1 MNRWVPIQR
10 TRIQLGRFQGVWDPF
25 LEHFTSIFAYF
36 SSHFDFIFESILAQF
51 PLPEAPRGPQ
61 NRGFWE
67 DDKTCQK
74 CDDFEMPRGGDFR
87 SKTHQ
92 KIDRNFAEILYAF
105 CIDFERQKDAE
116 NHPKITSKT
125 MKKFLRKF
133 NEDLLTFL
141 MIFLRF

>member
-1 MNRWVPIQR
+1 
-10 TRIQLGRFQGVWDPF
+10 
-25 LEHFTSIFAYF
+25 
-36 SSHFDFIFESILAQF
+36 
-51 PLPEAPRGPQ
+51 
-61 NRGFWE
+61 
-67 DDKTCQK
+67 
-74 CDDFEMPRGGDFR
+74 MPRGGDFR

-105 CIDFERQKDAE
+105 CIDFEPQKDAE

-141 MIFLRF
+141 MIFPRF